1 MGKMSDVALAIEE
14 GGWESI
20 EGMYGFY
27 RNQEG
32 QMATFMQIAT
42 DTIPNYIPQNPFSRA
57 LP

>member
-14 GGWESI
+14 GGWKPIES
-20 EGMYGFY
+20 MYGFF

-32 QMATFMQIAT
+32 QMATFTQIAT
-42 DTIPNYIPQNPFSRA
+42 DTVPKPSLINPFGNI